1 MPLIAGVDEAGRGPL
16 AGPVAAAAVIL
27 SEDHS
32 IAGLNDSKKL
42 SPKKREILYDKIM
55 NQALAVGIA
64 TVDEKTIDRMNILNG
79 TYEAMQMALEDLDI
93 QPDHALIDGFPLPN
107 QIIPNEGIIRG
118 DEKIEVIQAASI
130 IAKVTRDRIMDKYD
144 IIFPEFGFSNNKGY
158 GTPKHMDALKKCKAT
173 PIHRKSFRPVRDNF
187 PTLSWYRKNR
197 RIGWIGEKLAALF
210 LMKRLYEI
218 KSINEYSAPYGE
230 LNLIAEKNDEIVFVE
245 VKTVSKEQ
253 LGSPELKID
262 YEKISKL
269 EKAIDSY
276 LIKNETNKNIRLDII
291 TVFLRKGRPI
301 INHYKGIDIC

>member
-210 LMKRLYEI
+210 LMKGLYEI
-218 KSINEYSAPYGE
+218 KSMNEYSAPYGE

-291 TVFLRKGRPI
+291 TVFLGKGRPI
-301 INHYKGIDIC
+301 IKHYKGIDIC

>member
-218 KSINEYSAPYGE
+218 KSMNEYSAPYGE

-291 TVFLRKGRPI
+291 TVFLGKGRPI
-301 INHYKGIDIC
+301 IKHYKGIDIC

>member
-144 IIFPEFGFSNNKGY
+144 IIFPEYGFSNNKGY
-158 GTPKHMDALKKCKAT
+158 GTPKHMDALKKWKAT

-291 TVFLRKGRPI
+291 TVFLGKGRPI
-301 INHYKGIDIC
+301 IKHYKGIDIC

>member
-1 MPLIAGVDEAGRGPL
+1 MPLIAGIDEAGRGPL

-291 TVFLRKGRPI
+291 TVFLGKGRPI
-301 INHYKGIDIC
+301 IKHYKGIDIC

>member
-144 IIFPEFGFSNNKGY
+144 IIFPEYGFSNNKGY

-210 LMKRLYEI
+210 LMKGLYEI
-218 KSINEYSAPYGE
+218 KSMNEYSAPYGE
-230 LNLIAEKNDEIVFVE
+230 LNIIAEKNDEIVFVE

-291 TVFLRKGRPI
+291 TVFLGKGRPI
-301 INHYKGIDIC
+301 IKHYKGIDIC

>member
-158 GTPKHMDALKKCKAT
+158 GTPKHMDALKKWKAT

-218 KSINEYSAPYGE
+218 KSMNGYSAPYGE

-291 TVFLRKGRPI
+291 TVFLGKGRPI
-301 INHYKGIDIC
+301 IKHYKGIDIC

>member
-42 SPKKREILYDKIM
+42 SPKKREIVYDKIK
-55 NQALAVGIA
+55 NQALAVGNA

-130 IAKVTRDRIMDKYD
+130 IAKVTRDRIMGKYD
-144 IIFPEFGFSNNKGY
+144 IIFPEYGFSNNKGY
-158 GTPKHMDALKKCKAT
+158 GTPKHMDALKKWKAT

-291 TVFLRKGRPI
+291 TVFLGKGRPI
-301 INHYKGIDIC
+301 IKHYKGIDIC

>member
-158 GTPKHMDALKKCKAT
+158 GTPKHMDALKKWKAT

-245 VKTVSKEQ
+245 VKIVSKEQ

-269 EKAIDSY
+269 EKEIDSY

-291 TVFLRKGRPI
+291 TVFLGKGRPI
-301 INHYKGIDIC
+301 IKHYKGIDIC

>member
-276 LIKNETNKNIRLDII
+276 WIKNDSNKGIRLDII
-291 TVFLRKGRPI
+291 TVFLGKGRPI
-301 INHYKGIDIC
+301 IKHYKGIDIC